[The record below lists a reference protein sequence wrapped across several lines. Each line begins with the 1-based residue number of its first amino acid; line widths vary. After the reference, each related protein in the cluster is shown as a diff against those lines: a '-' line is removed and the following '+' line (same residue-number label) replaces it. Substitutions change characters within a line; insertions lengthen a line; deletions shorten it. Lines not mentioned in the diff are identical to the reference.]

1 MFTSPIMQLL
11 LGSLSTTLVLSG
23 SLKASVNLKMEQ
35 SALIELVTTMQSE
48 IGFMKSEL
56 KETKAQLNLT
66 TTELT
71 GAKKELTVTKSALTE
86 SRNVLAQI
94 LIKVYQSIYNA
105 DPGFYDKKLLIHFS
119 AVYHIACIPF
129 GAIHFLMYI
138 HCIGFH
144 NGVD

>member
-35 SALIELVTTMQSE
+35 SALIELVTAMQSE

-71 GAKKELTVTKSALTE
+71 GAKKELTVTKYALTE

-94 LIKVYQSIYNA
+94 LIKVYQ
-105 DPGFYDKKLLIHFS
+105 
-119 AVYHIACIPF
+119 
-129 GAIHFLMYI
+129 
-138 HCIGFH
+138 
-144 NGVD
+144 